1 MMRLSSI
8 VAILAVTSLASLVLG
23 GCAADAETDD
33 DGAAS
38 PNVALIAPATP
49 VAPIDRTSDARQTA
63 SISSLLPPH
72 PSDTA
77 RARQGETWSEAALGR
92 LEAHRYGEAPSASLG
107 H

>member
-1 MMRLSSI
+1 MMRLSLL
-8 VAILAVTSLASLVLG
+8 VGVLAVTSLASLVLG
-23 GCAADAETDD
+23 GCAADAETADD
-33 DGAAS
+33 EPA

-63 SISSLLPPH
+63 SVSGLLPPH
-72 PSDTA
+72 LSDAA

-92 LEAHRYGEAPSASLG
+92 LEAHRYGEAPSESLG